1 MLIAGSEGQLVRL
14 ICVPKF
20 SETGVA
26 VMVSSKSHTLNVNL
40 DIVRCLPGWPFVLV

>member
-1 MLIAGSEGQLVRL
+1 MLLAGSEGQLVRL

-26 VMVSSKSHTLNVNL
+26 VMVSSKSCALHFNL
-40 DIVRCLPGWPFVLV
+40 